1 MTENGNVCME
11 LSKERGVTFPAES
24 ILGGVFISKRLTHSF
39 ARANSDCSC
48 ADCLEARKSVKMEKR
63 WPG

>member
-1 MTENGNVCME
+1 ME
-11 LSKERGVTFPAES
+11 LSKERGVTLLAETT
-24 ILGGVFISKRLTHSF
+24 LAGVSMSERLSHSF

-63 WPG
+63 SPG

>member
-1 MTENGNVCME
+1 ME
-11 LSKERGVTFPAES
+11 LSKERGVTLLAETT
-24 ILGGVFISKRLTHSF
+24 LAGVSMSERLSRSF

-63 WPG
+63 SPG